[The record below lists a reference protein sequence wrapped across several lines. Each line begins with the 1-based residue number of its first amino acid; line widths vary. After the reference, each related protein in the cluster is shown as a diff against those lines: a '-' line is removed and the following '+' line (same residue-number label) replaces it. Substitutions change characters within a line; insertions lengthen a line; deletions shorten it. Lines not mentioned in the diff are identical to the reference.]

1 MTREF
6 EKLRDAALELSVEE
20 RSLMA
25 EQLLDSTR
33 TQRERQ
39 VEEAWIAEVE
49 SRIKAIENGTAELIP
64 GDQVIR
70 ELRSKYAAP
79 KRRRTR

>member
-1 MTREF
+1 MTRQF

-20 RSLMA
+20 RAQMA

-33 TQRERQ
+33 TAREIEIEQ
-39 VEEAWIAEVE
+39 AWITEAERRMRAVE
-49 SRIKAIENGTAELIP
+49 DGTAQLIP
-64 GDQVIR
+64 ADQVIR
-70 ELRSKYAAP
+70 ELRAKYAAP